1 MLSQE
6 LLSAKYISFATR
18 KRDGSMVATPVWA
31 GNENASLF
39 VFSEAD
45 AGKVKRLRNFS
56 QATVAPCT
64 ATGRVTGNSYDCE
77 AHLLSSDDDIERAYK
92 ALNNKYGWLM
102 RMTDFFSK
110 LTGRYDKRAL
120 IQIDVG
126 EQSSQ

>member
-6 LLSAKYISFATR
+6 LLSAKYISFATQ

-31 GNENASLF
+31 GNEDASLY

-56 QATVAPCT
+56 HATVAPCT
-64 ATGRVTGNSYDCE
+64 ATGRVTGNTYDCE
-77 AHLLSSDDDIERAYK
+77 AHLLDSDADIERAYE
-92 ALNNKYGWLM
+92 ALNKKYGILM
-102 RMTDFFSK
+102 RLTDFFSK
-110 LTGRYDKRAL
+110 LTGRYDNRAL

-126 EQSSQ
+126 KQTS

>member
-6 LLSAKYISFATR
+6 LLSAKYISFATQ

-31 GNENASLF
+31 GNEENSLF

-45 AGKVKRLRNFS
+45 AGKVKRLRNFKR
-56 QATVAPCT
+56 ATVAPCT
-64 ATGRVTGNSYDCE
+64 ATGRVTGNTYDCE
-77 AHLLSSDDDIERAYK
+77 ACLLTSDADVARAYE
-92 ALNNKYGWLM
+92 ALNKKYGFLM

-110 LTGRYDKRAL
+110 LTGRYDNRAL

-126 EQSSQ
+126 EQTS

>member
-6 LLSAKYISFATR
+6 LLSAKYISFATQ

-31 GNENASLF
+31 GNEGTALF

-56 QATVAPCT
+56 RATVAPCT
-64 ATGRVTGNSYDCE
+64 ATGRVTGKAYDCE
-77 AHLLSSDDDIERAYK
+77 AHLLASDEDIERAYK

-110 LTGRYDKRAL
+110 LTGRYDNRAL

-126 EQSSQ
+126 KQAS